1 MKTDYQKD
9 LNPAQYEAV
18 TSIHGPVLV
27 IAGAGSGKTRTI
39 VYRLAYL
46 VEQNVSPQNILLLTF
61 TRKAAGEMLKR
72 AESLLERRLGSVH
85 SGTFHG
91 FAFAMLRKF
100 ASALGYVN
108 GITVMDAS
116 DAEDVLKNVRDRLK
130 IGQKDRSFPKKKTI
144 LSLISKARNKELDL
158 EQVILKDSFHLRNY
172 VEDIERIYKEYQLFK
187 QKHGLLD
194 YDDLLFQLERLL
206 IEHDDIRDFLHQAFQ
221 YIMVDEFQDTNLV
234 QGRLVKLIVGSEG
247 NVMAVGDDAQSIYA
261 FRGANVNNILN
272 FPEIFNNAKVV
283 KLEQNYRST
292 QPILNLTNQILAGAA
307 ERYPKNLFSRRNS
320 KLLPQLIRPLSDLS
334 QARVVVQKI
343 NELSH
348 KYPLHEIAV
357 LFRAGY
363 QSYPVEVELNRAG
376 IPFQKFGGIKF
387 SEAAHIKDVL
397 AFMRLIA
404 NPADL
409 LAWTRA
415 LSNLKGIGPKT
426 CERLYNAFMQGDNG
440 YIENQCKKNR
450 QLKQVLSL
458 VDELRAR
465 QDRPAQILDE
475 IIIFYQPIMRGKFAD
490 DYPRRTTGLEQLAQ
504 IASAYDNLDLF
515 LADMSLENPDPE
527 GNKVK
532 EDTLVL
538 STVHSAKGLEWSA
551 VLIIDLVEERFP
563 SKHALMDHEELEEER
578 RLLYVACTR
587 ARDYLALFVPDS
599 IYNRYQDMHESVLP
613 SPFIQELDNSLFEE
627 WRENYLGTLA
637 PAKHLSSGARQPQSK
652 QSETRTSGRKSG
664 AQPGCHYC
672 RHKIFGRGKVITH
685 IPPNKYKVNFPG
697 VGLKTVIGD
706 YLEFE

>member
-1 MKTDYQKD
+1 MKIDYKKE
-9 LNPAQYEAV
+9 LNPSQYEAV
-18 TSIHGPVLV
+18 TTIDGPVLV

-46 VEQNVSPQNILLLTF
+46 VEQKVNPQNILLLTF

-72 AESLLERRLGSVH
+72 AENLLERRLGSMH
-85 SGTFHG
+85 SGTFHS

-108 GITVMDAS
+108 GITVMDSS
-116 DAEDVLKNVRDRLK
+116 DAEDVLKNVRDQLK

-158 EQVILKDSFHLRNY
+158 EQVILKDAFHLRNY
-172 VEDIERIYKEYQLFK
+172 LEDIERIYKEYQVFK

-206 IEHDDIRDFLHQAFQ
+206 LEHEDIRDFLQAAFQ

-234 QGRLVKLIVGSEG
+234 QGRLIKLIAGPSG

-272 FPEIFNNAKVV
+272 FPEIFNNAKIV

-307 ERYPKNLFSRRNS
+307 EKYPKNLFSTRNS

-343 NELSH
+343 NELSR

-415 LSNLKGIGPKT
+415 LSNLKGIGSKT
-426 CERLYNAFMQGDNG
+426 CEKLYNAFMQGDNG
-440 YIENQCKKNR
+440 YIEKQCQKNK
-450 QLKQVLSL
+450 QLRQVLSL
-458 VDELRAR
+458 IDALRAN
-465 QDRPAQILDE
+465 QDSPARILDE
-475 IIIFYQPIMRGKFAD
+475 ILIFYQPIMREKFAD
-490 DYPRRTTGLEQLAQ
+490 DYPRRATGLEQLAQ
-504 IASAYDNLDLF
+504 IASTYDNLDLF
-515 LADMSLENPDPE
+515 LADMSLENPDPD
-527 GNKVK
+527 GNKLK

-599 IYNRYQDMHESVLP
+599 IYNRYQDMHESALP

-627 WRENYLGTLA
+627 WRENYTGTLA
-637 PAKHLSSGARQPQSK
+637 PAQNK
-652 QSETRTSGRKSG
+652 
-664 AQPGCHYC
+664 QPGTIPPAQRQQRQQRPEQTNCHYC
-672 RHKIFGRGKVITH
+672 IHKIFGRGKVITH

>member
-1 MKTDYQKD
+1 MKIDYQKD

-18 TSIHGPVLV
+18 TTTSGPVLV

-46 VEQNVSPQNILLLTF
+46 VEHEVSPQNILLLTF

-72 AESLLERRLGSVH
+72 AESLLGRGLLGVH
-85 SGTFHG
+85 SGTFHS
-91 FAFAMLRKF
+91 FAYGMLRKF
-100 ASALGYVN
+100 ATALGYVN
-108 GITVMDAS
+108 GITVMDSS
-116 DAEDVLKNVRDRLK
+116 DAEDLLKSVKEQLK
-130 IGQKDRSFPKKKTI
+130 IGQGDRSFPKKKTV
-144 LSLISKARNKELDL
+144 LALISKARNKEMEL
-158 EQVILKDSFHLRNY
+158 EQVLLKEAYHLRGY
-172 VEDIERIYKEYQLFK
+172 AEDLERIYREYQLFK

-206 IEHDDIRDFLHQAFQ
+206 VEHDDIRDFLRQAFQ

-272 FPEIFNNAKVV
+272 FPKIFKNAKII

-292 QPILNLTNQILAGAA
+292 QPILNLTNQILAQAT
-307 ERYPKNLFSRRNS
+307 EKYPKNLFTKRKSS
-320 KLLPQLIRPLSDLS
+320 LKPQLIRPLSDLS
-334 QARVVVQKI
+334 QARVVVQKVI
-343 NELSH
+343 ELTQ
-348 KYPLHEIAV
+348 KYSLHEIAV

-363 QSYPVEVELNRAG
+363 QSYPLEVELNRAS

-397 AFMRLIA
+397 AFMRLVA

-409 LAWTRA
+409 LAWTRG

-426 CERLYNAFMQGDNG
+426 CERLYSAFMQGNSQ
-440 YIENQCKKNR
+440 YIEKQCKKSK
-450 QLKQVLSL
+450 QLEHILNL
-458 VDELRAR
+458 LDELRSK
-465 QDRPAQILDE
+465 QDSPAQILDE
-475 IIIFYQPIMRGKFAD
+475 IVRFYQPIMQEKFAD
-490 DYPRRTTGLEQLAQ
+490 DYPKRATGLEQLAQ
-504 IASAYDNLDLF
+504 IASAYDNLDIF

-563 SKHALMDHEELEEER
+563 SKHALMDYDELEEER

-587 ARDYLALFVPDS
+587 AKDYLALFVPDS
-599 IYNRYQDMHESVLP
+599 IYNRYQDLHESVLP
-613 SPFIQELDNSLFEE
+613 CPFIQELDNSLFEE
-627 WRENYLGTLA
+627 WRENYLGSLVPTQNKKPRTKTL
-637 PAKHLSSGARQPQSK
+637 GQ
-652 QSETRTSGRKSG
+652 KSYG
-664 AQPGCHYC
+664 QGLGQRPDCRYC
-672 RHKIFGRGKVITH
+672 SHKIFGRGKVIAE
-685 IPPNKYKVNFPG
+685 IPPNKFKVNFPG
-697 VGLKTVIGD
+697 FGLKTVIGD
-706 YLEFE
+706 YLEFEE